1 MRKYL
6 CIIPDCVVNAVGS
19 NVIIYEPIQK
29 DFAIFKRENK
39 NGQNYNNYIIDNTSL
54 IFAPSFKQR
63 PPIEPASLLR

>member
-39 NGQNYNNYIIDNTSL
+39 NGQNYNNYIIDYCCPVNEKIKS
-54 IFAPSFKQR
+54 
-63 PPIEPASLLR
+63 